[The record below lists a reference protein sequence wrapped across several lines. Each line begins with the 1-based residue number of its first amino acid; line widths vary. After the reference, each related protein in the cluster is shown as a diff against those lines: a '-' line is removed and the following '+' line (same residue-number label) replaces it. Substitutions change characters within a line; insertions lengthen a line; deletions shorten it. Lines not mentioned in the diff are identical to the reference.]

1 MLLLLLPLPPHA
13 PCPFVRFN
21 SCCTLFVGGAG
32 SFFKS
37 FAAAAASK
45 FECAQSLSCTH
56 TGSSMMTVVKKLVQL
71 LDGTLVY
78 PEHEYGD
85 HT

>member
-1 MLLLLLPLPPHA
+1 MLLLLLPLPPHV
-13 PCPFVRFN
+13 PCPFVRVN
-21 SCCTLFVGGAG
+21 SCRALFVGGTG

-37 FAAAAASK
+37 FAAAAASNTRNDS
-45 FECAQSLSCTH
+45 AARTQA
-56 TGSSMMTVVKKLVQL
+56 VVKKLVQL
-71 LDGTLVY
+71 PDDTLVY